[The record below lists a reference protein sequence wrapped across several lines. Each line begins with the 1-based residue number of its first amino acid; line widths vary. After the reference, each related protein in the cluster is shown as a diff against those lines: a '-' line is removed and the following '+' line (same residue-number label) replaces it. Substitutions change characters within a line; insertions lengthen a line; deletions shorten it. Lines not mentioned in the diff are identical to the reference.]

1 MSNGP
6 AEQQSQRKRP
16 SPVPPYYRFIR
27 TEHGVAFLK
36 EVVTAV
42 LGLAIVGFTL
52 YMAAAA
58 FSFVGNSQ
66 SMSDARVLLTLML
79 GLSGVVL
86 GYYFGRVPA
95 DMRAA
100 QAQEQTNDAMNTV
113 EHFRSRDHEMGRK
126 LHEMGMDAM
135 KDAMAGKVASPEM
148 AQKLIEMGDRCI
160 TI

>member
-1 MSNGP
+1 MSNDP
-6 AEQQSQRKRP
+6 AEPHSQRKRL
-16 SPVPPYYRFIR
+16 SPGPQFVKFTV
-27 TEHGVAFLK
+27 TEQSVALLK
-36 EVVTAV
+36 EVVSAA
-42 LGLAIVGFTL
+42 LGLAIIGFTL

-100 QAQEQTNDAMNTV
+100 QAQERTDAAMNTV
-113 EHFRSRDHEMGRK
+113 EHLRNRSQEMGRK
-126 LHEMGMDAM
+126 LHEMGMGAM
-135 KDAMAGKVASPEM
+135 ADTMAGKVAPPRNGSK
-148 AQKLIEMGDRCI
+148 AHRDG
-160 TI
+160 